1 MGDHEQLERLTA
13 LMVQQSE
20 QAAQREERLAAMLE
34 RALASQTQP
43 PAARSAAAVIEGG
56 QPATIAA
63 ATTTA
68 PLAKLPSGAIT
79 APHLT
84 SSASLKEFGA
94 WRQKFADFQLLTR
107 LGTLSIDEQKATLT
121 SLLDDEWTRTLRY
134 SLQVPQDAN
143 LETVLDIMEA
153 HLRGQRSIIL
163 DRRDFYSRI
172 QEPDEMFDDFLS
184 SIKEIAA
191 YCDFCDVCVDDQYR
205 DRVVV
210 GTRDEE
216 ALKRMLHEPK
226 LTLQKAIDIC
236 RASHVSAAGDR
247 SGVRQLIGDI
257 HVDQLATRRTPRV
270 ELMLTHPSGSAAVS
284 CVPDTGAEA
293 TVMGAEMAAS
303 LSIPLQTTPS
313 SGSAVKFSSA
323 GNTPLTCIGQ
333 FGATVTLGDSE
344 IYTTVYVL
352 QEVTGLLLGWCDAVR
367 LRILP
372 ADFPAQI
379 PAATWRRHVGTV
391 TARQVDTSGPE
402 LPVRLARVSTGR
414 FVVRTVTPESL
425 AATVAQ
431 MNGSSACGADGL
443 CVRAPHRSRRVDP
456 TMPHAYLHCS
466 HHGSLS
472 LTRR

>member
-236 RASHVSAAGDR
+236 RACESANTNSAAILGEPASVTRVSAYRRSQASLRSDSSRRGDLCRRCGRPRHADGVRCPATDASCHTCGGTGHFSAACATQPADRGARGGSGRGWQGARSRDGAAGDQPSGRGRPRSHRGRDAGPGPGLGAAPAHVSAAGDR

-270 ELMLTHPSGSAAVS
+270 EHFN
-284 CVPDTGAEA
+284 DT
-293 TVMGAEMAAS
+293 
-303 LSIPLQTTPS
+303 I
-313 SGSAVKFSSA
+313 K
-323 GNTPLTCIGQ
+323 
-333 FGATVTLGDSE
+333 
-344 IYTTVYVL
+344 
-352 QEVTGLLLGWCDAVR
+352 R
-367 LRILP
+367 
-372 ADFPAQI
+372 
-379 PAATWRRHVGTV
+379 
-391 TARQVDTSGPE
+391 
-402 LPVRLARVSTGR
+402 
-414 FVVRTVTPESL
+414 
-425 AATVAQ
+425 
-431 MNGSSACGADGL
+431 
-443 CVRAPHRSRRVDP
+443 
-456 TMPHAYLHCS
+456 
-466 HHGSLS
+466 
-472 LTRR
+472 

>member
-1 MGDHEQLERLTA
+1 MRLG
-13 LMVQQSE
+13 SE
-20 QAAQREERLAAMLE
+20 
-34 RALASQTQP
+34 
-43 PAARSAAAVIEGG
+43 
-56 QPATIAA
+56 
-63 ATTTA
+63 
-68 PLAKLPSGAIT
+68 
-79 APHLT
+79 
-84 SSASLKEFGA
+84 EFGA

-333 FGATVTLGDSE
+333 FGATVTLDDSE

-379 PAATWRRHVGTV
+379 PAATWRRQSVPDPARASHDRGSHDVIRSHEAAIRRHFRVVFDGNDELREMTGGPMV
-391 TARQVDTSGPE
+391 IELTEDAVPTALTAARTIPYCWREQIKSQLDELVAKGIAAPVDYPTEWCHPMRAGRRAARAGSVERDE
-402 LPVRLARVSTGR
+402 LECG
-414 FVVRTVTPESL
+414 
-425 AATVAQ
+425 
-431 MNGSSACGADGL
+431 CGA
-443 CVRAPHRSRRVDP
+443 R
-456 TMPHAYLHCS
+456 
-466 HHGSLS
+466 
-472 LTRR
+472 